1 MKMNTWRKILKLAS
15 MELGA
20 VQHNEAGLAQSTYDR
35 APLLIT
41 GALQDV
47 LLAKQSTAAFLNKT
61 RAGGILVGPPPLFGQ
76 D

>member
-1 MKMNTWRKILKLAS
+1 MNTWRKILKLAS

-20 VQHNEAGLAQSTYDR
+20 VHHNEGLAQSTRDR

-61 RAGGILVGPPPLFGQ
+61 RAGGILVGPPPLFGR